1 MEIIKVDTPRGLEL
15 KGAMWGNTAMHS
27 VVIMMS
33 GICSNVF
40 QNDLLTSTGELLSR
54 HNTAFIVGHAMD
66 AFSCIA
72 YSDFST
78 GKQNMTGVVYDDF
91 SVAYEDV
98 EAYVKYAKN
107 LGFKNIILGG
117 HSLGSNKIINY
128 LAYTPD
134 NDVDYFIISA
144 PVDLSHWWKVMPN
157 VDICIEAAEKFVEEG
172 RGKDIL
178 PFLFGGFSPMSAET
192 VVRFYNALNLKNC
205 PVISGDGETDSLG
218 AIKINGSFIIGDKDS
233 LTEGD
238 PRGFIEKINSYCR
251 RPKDNQIIVIPDASH
266 IFYGKHDEYAHE
278 ILDCIEHQLLSV
290 TV

>member
-1 MEIIKVDTPRGLEL
+1 MEIIKVSTTRGLEL
-15 KGAMWGNTAMHS
+15 KGAMWGNTKMHS

-40 QNDLLTSTGELLSR
+40 QNELLTSTGELLSR
-54 HNTAFIVGHAMD
+54 HNTAFIAGHAMD

-72 YSDFST
+72 YSDLSIE
-78 GKQNMTGVVYDDF
+78 KQKITGVVYDDF
-91 SVAYEDV
+91 SFVYEDV

-128 LAYTPD
+128 LANTPD
-134 NDVDYFIISA
+134 NDVDYFIVSA
-144 PVDLSHWWKVMPN
+144 PVDLAHWWRVMPN
-157 VDICIEAAEKFVEEG
+157 VDVCIEAAKKFNDEG

-192 VVRFYNALNLKNC
+192 VLKFYNAFNLKNC
-205 PVISGDGETDSLG
+205 PVISGDGETNSLG
-218 AIKINGSFIIGDKDS
+218 AIQINGSFIIGDKDS
-233 LTEGD
+233 VTDGD
-238 PRGFIEKINSYCR
+238 PRGFIEKINSCCR
-251 RPKDNQIIVIPDASH
+251 RPMDNQIIVIHDASH
-266 IFYGKHDEYAHE
+266 IFYGKHDEYARE
-278 ILDCIEHQLLSV
+278 ILDCIKHQCLSI